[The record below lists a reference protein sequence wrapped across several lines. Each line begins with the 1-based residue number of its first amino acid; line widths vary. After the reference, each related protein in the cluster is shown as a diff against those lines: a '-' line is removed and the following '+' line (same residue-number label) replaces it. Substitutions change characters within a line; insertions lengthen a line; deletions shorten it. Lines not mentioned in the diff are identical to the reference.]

1 MKKVK
6 PRLTINQSE
15 YMKELNRI
23 KRFIKNA
30 EKKGYNFGNY
40 NPPEMPK
47 RVTKKAIQTLRNIK
61 PKDLYAKATY
71 YDVITDSVI
80 SGTEARKK
88 LRKKYIRHNT
98 KKYPKINKIQYTIAG
113 IPPSIVD
120 NILTDV
126 EELISTWQPLS
137 NWTNSYAKLKEKDKN
152 ILQRNLAG
160 AISQLG
166 RDVVAKNMESRAA
179 DVKEAAFHICYGNSD
194 FKWGDINGE
203 LAAINAIIRGK
214 ALTVDE
220 AKSVQDD
227 IDEVLG
233 YEDPE

>member
-1 MKKVK
+1 MKKVR
-6 PRLTINQSE
+6 PRLTINQTE

-40 NPPEMPK
+40 NPPKMPK
-47 RVTKKAIQTLRNIK
+47 RVTKKSIQTLRNIK

-80 SGTEARKK
+80 SGTEAHKK
-88 LRKKYIRHNT
+88 SIKHKNKNNT

-113 IPPSIVD
+113 TPPSIVD
-120 NILTDV
+120 NILTYV

-152 ILQRNLAG
+152 ILQRNLDG

-203 LAAINAIIRGK
+203 LAAINAIIRGR